1 MQHFSSSDACSC
13 IFIIFILW
21 RKSIAWRYQSLF
33 SDCFP
38 QEQASFHS
46 KRVIGFCFSRQQTRE
61 GLQKPQGLRANSCS
75 SALSLCFLP
84 HYTGS
89 CLGLKKP
96 SLHSSLHYRLPEKW
110 DVDGVSVGCQQSRGS
125 SSLPSWIQ
133 QNGSNQWTSRYNP
146 NVVGILWTW
155 EKMKKSRFRIVFY
168 FCFCLWKCDVT
179 KTMFCCW
186 SESCT
191 FFFPIPPL
199 SLHQLLKL
207 WEESQGLLLWLK
219 IALYNVE
226 IRFR

>member
-38 QEQASFHS
+38 QEQDSFHS
-46 KRVIGFCFSRQQTRE
+46 KRVMGFCFSRQHTRE

-110 DVDGVSVGCQQSRGS
+110 DVDGVSVGCQQCRGS
-125 SSLPSWIQ
+125 SSLFHCGYNKMGAINEPLDTTQMWW
-133 QNGSNQWTSRYNP
+133 GSSEP
-146 NVVGILWTW
+146 G
-155 EKMKKSRFRIVFY
+155 KK
-168 FCFCLWKCDVT
+168 WK
-179 KTMFCCW
+179 
-186 SESCT
+186 EQ
-191 FFFPIPPL
+191 I
-199 SLHQLLKL
+199 
-207 WEESQGLLLWLK
+207 
-219 IALYNVE
+219 
-226 IRFR
+226 